1 MSIFKSDILA
11 GRTALITGGGGDI
24 CKEIATVYAA
34 HGANVAI
41 TSRSVERLEGAAEE
55 IRKATGGRVLAVGC
69 DVRVT
74 ESVEAAVAATVE
86 AFGGIDLLVN
96 GAAGNFP
103 APIAGLSY
111 KGFRTV
117 VEIDLL
123 GTFNVTKACQKPL
136 MEAGR
141 KNGDASIVNISAT
154 LHYNGT
160 PFQAHVNAAKS
171 GIDALTMTVANEWG
185 PANVRCNCVS
195 PGPIA
200 DTEGMRRLT
209 PTADL
214 ERQASEAIPMKRFG
228 TKREIADACLFLSS
242 SAARYITGEILI
254 VDGGS
259 RLARP
264 FIGGLKL

>member
-1 MSIFKSDILA
+1 MSIFARDVLA
-11 GRTALITGGGGDI
+11 GKTAIITGGGGDI
-24 CKEIATVYAA
+24 GREIATVYAA
-34 HGANVAI
+34 HGANVTI
-41 TSRSVERLEGAAEE
+41 TSRSMERLEEAAGE
-55 IRKATGGRVLAVGC
+55 IRAATGAKVLTAGC

-74 ESVEAAVAATVE
+74 ESVEAAVEATIAE
-86 AFGGIDLLVN
+86 FGAVDLLVN
-96 GAAGNFP
+96 AAAGNFP
-103 APIAGLSY
+103 APVAGLSY

-123 GTFNVTKACQKPL
+123 GTYNMTKACFKALTAAAKQH
-136 MEAGR
+136 
-141 KNGDASIVNISAT
+141 GDASIVNISAT

-160 PFQAHVNAAKS
+160 PFQAHVNAAKA

-185 PANVRCNCVS
+185 PNHIRCNCVA

-200 DTEGMRRLT
+200 ETEGMRRLT
-209 PTADL
+209 PTPEL
-214 ERQASEAIPMKRFG
+214 EKAAAEAVPLRRFG

-242 SAARYITGEILI
+242 PAAQYITGEILV

>member
-1 MSIFKSDILA
+1 MSIFRPDILA
-11 GRTALITGGGGDI
+11 GKTALITGGGGDI
-24 CKEIATVYAA
+24 GKEIARVYSA

-41 TSRSVERLEGAAEE
+41 TSRSVDRLHAAADE
-55 IRKATGGRVLAVGC
+55 IHAATGGKVHTAGC

-74 ESVEAAVAATVE
+74 ESVEAAVASTLE
-86 AFGGIDLLVN
+86 TFGAIDLLVN

-123 GTFNVTKACQKPL
+123 GTYNMTKACFRAL
-136 MEAGR
+136 TEAA
-141 KNGDASIVNISAT
+141 KKHGDASIVNITAT
-154 LHYNGT
+154 LHYDGT
-160 PFQAHVNAAKS
+160 PFQAHVNAAKA
-171 GIDALTMTVANEWG
+171 GIDALSMTVANEWG
-185 PANVRCNCVS
+185 PIAIRSNCVA

-209 PTADL
+209 PTPDL
-214 ERQASEAIPMKRFG
+214 EAKASAAIPLRRFG
-228 TKREIADACLFLSS
+228 TKTEIADACLFLSS
-242 SAARYITGEILI
+242 PAARYITGAILV

-259 RLARP
+259 RLSQP